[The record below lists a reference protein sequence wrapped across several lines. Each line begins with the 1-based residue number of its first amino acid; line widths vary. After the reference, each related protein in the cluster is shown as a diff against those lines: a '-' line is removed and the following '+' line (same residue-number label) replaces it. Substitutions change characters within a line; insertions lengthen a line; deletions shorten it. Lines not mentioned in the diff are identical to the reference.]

1 MKPVFYLGCPVW
13 AHAAW
18 RGNFFTT
25 SARREEFLPQYASV
39 FRTAEGNTTFYGLPS
54 AETVARWAVEAPE
67 DFRFCFKFPRA
78 ISHEQQLG
86 GTAES
91 ESRRFFERLA
101 PLAGRCGPFFL
112 QLHESFGAN
121 RLETLRAFLAKLP
134 KDFTYAVEVRHRDFF
149 DGAAKE
155 QALDRVLGEAGVDR
169 VNFDTRGLFAAKAT
183 DDLTRD
189 AVRKKPRVPVR
200 FTAIGA
206 RPFVRFVGDP
216 EIGKNAAIFEEWAA
230 ILARWIKE
238 GRTPYF
244 FVHHPDDGLAPA
256 MARSLH
262 RRVYEREPAVG
273 EPPTWPSERDRSPA
287 AQLDLF

>member
-1 MKPVFYLGCPVW
+1 M
-13 AHAAW
+13 
-18 RGNFFTT
+18 
-25 SARREEFLPQYASV
+25 
-39 FRTAEGNTTFYGLPS
+39 
-54 AETVARWAVEAPE
+54 
-67 DFRFCFKFPRA
+67 
-78 ISHEQQLG
+78 
-86 GTAES
+86 
-91 ESRRFFERLA
+91 
-101 PLAGRCGPFFL
+101 
-112 QLHESFGAN
+112 
-121 RLETLRAFLAKLP
+121 
-134 KDFTYAVEVRHRDFF
+134 EVRHRDFF

-169 VNFDTRGLFAAKAT
+169 VNFDTRGLFATQAT
-183 DDLTRD
+183 DDFTRD

-216 EIGKNAAIFEEWAA
+216 EIEKNAAIFDEWAA

-262 RRVYEREPAVG
+262 RRVYAREPAVG
-273 EPPTWPSERDRSPA
+273 EPPIWPSENDRSPA